1 MKLRM
6 PTVSIDNATRVLKV
20 ANIFRYFL
28 MIMPVIVLVYKDK
41 GITTGD
47 FFLIQGIFS
56 FTVFLLEVP
65 TGYIGDLFSRKKV
78 MVISSLITFL
88 AHTYLLATDG
98 FINIMIVEMFWGLA
112 AALMSG
118 TMSAYLYDILEK
130 QKKENIV
137 MKEEGALASSKM
149 MSTSIATFSGGVI
162 YNYFGANVLI
172 IITSILMFISCILFS
187 ILPDIKDN
195 KRVMEKVKQEI
206 L

>member
-6 PTVSIDNATRVLKV
+6 PTVSIDNATSVLKV